1 MSCSIRDTSPRDVSI
16 MTLVASDVNS
26 DPQDFKGKK
35 GRQGEARKSCKG
47 QLFTHCSIIHWS
59 QKTTLCRRYV
69 KRCATVLED
78 IIFVVEFP
86 EKFDSFRFLVSRV
99 AFNLYLTNRILICR
113 VPRLANETRWSV
125 LMFPS
130 NNCVIACRKGTN
142 FIDFHKTQQN

>member
-1 MSCSIRDTSPRDVSI
+1 MLRVAGSSNFAASFGIRK
-16 MTLVASDVNS
+16 VAQDVNS

-78 IIFVVEFP
+78 ITLVVEFP
-86 EKFDSFRFLVSRV
+86 EKIDSFGFTSKLILNPFGFLAARDRPIVYETIV
-99 AFNLYLTNRILICR
+99 QNINLFAWWWSLFK
-113 VPRLANETRWSV
+113 ANGTKYF
-125 LMFPS
+125 LH
-130 NNCVIACRKGTN
+130 CVIAC
-142 FIDFHKTQQN
+142 H